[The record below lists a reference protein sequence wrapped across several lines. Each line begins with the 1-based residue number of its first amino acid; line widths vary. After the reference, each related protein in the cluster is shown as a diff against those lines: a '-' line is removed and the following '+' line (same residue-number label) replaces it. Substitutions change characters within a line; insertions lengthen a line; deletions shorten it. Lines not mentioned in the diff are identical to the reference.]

1 MTLIRLNKVK
11 QKVIFSIIFLF
22 TLLTIFILVNIV
34 VHIVINGIKGISLS
48 FILESPE
55 EMGKSGGILPVI
67 VGTIYITFLAII
79 FSAPIGVLAAIYLT
93 EYAKR
98 GKILNLIR
106 FGTETLA
113 GIPSIIYG
121 LFGFAFFVIALGFRW
136 SILSGALT
144 LAIMVLPTII
154 RTSEEAIKAIPQ
166 SFREG
171 SLALGAT
178 KWQTIAKVVI
188 PPAMPGILTG
198 VILGIGRAIGETAA
212 VLLTAGSSLNFPV
225 SIFDPARTMA
235 IHLYILSSEGI
246 SKTNSYATA
255 TLLIVLILIIN
266 TIANL
271 IIRKYNKIIAH

>member
-1 MTLIRLNKVK
+1 MIRKNKIV
-11 QKVIFSIIFLF
+11 QGIVFSVIGLF
-22 TLLTIFILVNIV
+22 TLITMVIL
-34 VHIVINGIKGISLS
+34 IVIVFHIISNGLKGISLS
-48 FILESPE
+48 FILQYPE

-67 VGTIYITFLAII
+67 VGTLYVTLLAVII
-79 FSAPIGVLAAIYLT
+79 AAPVGVLAAIYLT
-93 EYAKR
+93 EYSKK
-98 GKILNLIR
+98 GKVVELIR

-144 LAIMVLPTII
+144 LSIMILPTII
-154 RTSEEAIKAIPQ
+154 RTSEEAIKTVPM

-198 VILGIGRAIGETAA
+198 VILGVGRAIGETAA
-212 VLLTAGSSLNFPV
+212 VLLTAGSSLNFPT
-225 SIFDPARTMA
+225 SIFSPTRTMSV
-235 IHLYILSSEGI
+235 HLYILSSEGL
-246 SKTNSYATA
+246 SKLNSYATA
-255 TLLIVLILIIN
+255 TLLIVIVFIIN
-266 TIANL
+266 TFANL
-271 IIRKYNKIIAH
+271 IIRRYNRILGRG